1 MEVDNYKKEILI
13 MKKVILSLV
22 LVLSLGLA
30 SNLTV
35 SKASATTY
43 STNRYI
49 HRLPGAGVGQHEIQ
63 D

>member
-1 MEVDNYKKEILI
+1 

-43 STNRYI
+43 T
-49 HRLPGAGVGQHEIQ
+49 LPIVIFIAFQVLVLDNMKFKINL
-63 D
+63 

>member
-1 MEVDNYKKEILI
+1 

-49 HRLPGAGVGQHEIQ
+49 HHLPGAGVGQHEIQ